1 MCCPTASS
9 PACHR
14 LWPSPLLWLASSA
27 KRACTVTRI
36 WAWLVA
42 ALGIITAALL
52 YMTGQRDKA
61 KAQAKQAK
69 VALRA
74 SEASRDVDTAA
85 RKAQEQAR
93 DSAQEAQ
100 READERPDDRRP
112 TGTLR
117 R

>member
-1 MCCPTASS
+1 
-9 PACHR
+9 
-14 LWPSPLLWLASSA
+14 
-27 KRACTVTRI
+27 VTRV

-61 KAQAKQAK
+61 REQAKAARVNLQ
-69 VALRA
+69 A
-74 SEASRDVDTAA
+74 SEATREVDATA

-93 DSAQEAQ
+93 DSAQEVQ

-112 TGTLR
+112 DGHLR

>member
-1 MCCPTASS
+1 M
-9 PACHR
+9 
-14 LWPSPLLWLASSA
+14 
-27 KRACTVTRI
+27 TRV

-52 YMTGQRDKA
+52 YMTGQRNKA
-61 KAQAKQAK
+61 REQVKAARVNLQ
-69 VALRA
+69 A
-74 SEASRDVDTAA
+74 SEASREVDATA

-93 DSAQEAQ
+93 TKSAEVQ

-112 TGTLR
+112 SGHLR

>member
-1 MCCPTASS
+1 M
-9 PACHR
+9 
-14 LWPSPLLWLASSA
+14 
-27 KRACTVTRI
+27 TRV

-61 KAQAKQAK
+61 REQAKAARVNLQ
-69 VALRA
+69 A
-74 SEASRDVDTAA
+74 SEATREVDATA

-93 DSAQEAQ
+93 DSAQEVQ

-112 TGTLR
+112 DGHLR